1 MDVSF
6 MTRALPVVA
15 LAKSMNLRSQYDKGN
30 APGCLTKGGS
40 LYGLPPSAVS
50 GGLGLAAMLAAYQVS
65 ADCEGADDQQARG
78 TNDENFKHW
87 SRTAGEVV
95 ARYRHSIPACA
106 ASLLCGHENLLIVS

>member
-65 ADCEGADDQQARG
+65 ADCEGADDQEARG

-87 SRTAGEVV
+87 SRTA
-95 ARYRHSIPACA
+95 ARWWQDTVTP
-106 ASLLCGHENLLIVS
+106 SLRARLLYYAVMKTC

>member
-15 LAKSMNLRSQYDKGN
+15 LAKSMNLRSQYNKGN
-30 APGCLTKGGS
+30 APGCSTKGGS

-65 ADCEGADDQQARG
+65 ADCEGADDQEARG
-78 TNDENFKHW
+78 PTMKTSN
-87 SRTAGEVV
+87 TGAGPQGEVV